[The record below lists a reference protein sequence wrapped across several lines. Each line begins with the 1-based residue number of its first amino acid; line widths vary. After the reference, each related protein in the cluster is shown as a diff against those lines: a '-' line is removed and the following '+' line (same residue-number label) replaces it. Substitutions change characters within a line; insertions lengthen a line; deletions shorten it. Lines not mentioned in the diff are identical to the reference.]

1 MPAAIPSIQ
10 EAQAAYQ
17 QGTSQRAQKWEQ
29 RTAAAA
35 GQWESNAKSAAA
47 EQAYAQGVQLA
58 VSNQL
63 RLKGLQPV
71 TAAEFS
77 SAVRGKSG
85 LYQQETARK
94 AGKYAARFAPY
105 LDLLRTIVP
114 SLPPKVPGDVAGNIQ
129 RRVGGVAIPLH
140 QAKMGGAGSAGYTTP
155 TAPTGSLVATQ
166 TGAAPYGY

>member
-17 QGTSQRAQKWEQ
+17 QGTSQRAQRWEQ
-29 RTAAAA
+29 RAAAAA
-35 GQWESNAKSAAA
+35 GTWESNAKSAQA

-58 VSNQL
+58 ASQQL

-71 TAAEFS
+71 SAAEFS
-77 SAVRGKSG
+77 AAVRGKAG
-85 LYQQETARK
+85 TYQQETARK

-114 SLPPKVPGDVAGNIQ
+114 ALPPRVPGDVAGNIQ
-129 RRVGGVAIPLH
+129 RRVGGVALPLH
-140 QAKMGGAGSAGYTTP
+140 QAKMGGAGGAVAATATPAGGQLAATP
-155 TAPTGSLVATQ
+155 TGT
-166 TGAAPYGY
+166 YGY